1 MADTNEAKRTR
12 IEEGEGGGGGSK
24 EEPQG
29 GGGSKEEPQGGGGSK
44 EEPQGGGGSKETTE
58 ASVDGPS
65 KVRRYF
71 ALLLGCWLVIGLES

>member
-12 IEEGEGGGGGSK
+12 IEEGEGG
-24 EEPQG
+24 
-29 GGGSKEEPQGGGGSK
+29 GGGGSK

-71 ALLLGCWLVIGLES
+71 ALLLGCWSVFGLES

>member
-1 MADTNEAKRTR
+1 MAETNEAKRTR
-12 IEEGEGGGGGSK
+12 IEEGEEGGGGGSK

-29 GGGSKEEPQGGGGSK
+29 GGG
-44 EEPQGGGGSKETTE
+44 GSKETAE

-71 ALLLGCWLVIGLES
+71 AFLLGCWSAFGLES